1 MLSVVPKINHWEE
14 PEEVLANYPKILE
27 AILSV
32 SSYLHDKQTP
42 LIVQPIWKTKGGKSV
57 LSEDCLDVFVWSN
70 LAIIQMCNREDSYN
84 SKKITRPMRTI
95 IWIYLMLLE
104 YTSLHAQFDYHRI
117 VRLHS
122 YNIAND
128 KAYALS
134 GTQTY
139 EFLKS
144 EELVHPRISKYEI
157 KNIILGGGQNLLSP
171 ERRFDAVIVNSPDI
185 FD

>member
-1 MLSVVPKINHWEE
+1 MPRINHWEE
-14 PEEVLANYPKILE
+14 PEEVLPHYDKILQ
-27 AILSV
+27 AVLNIST
-32 SSYLHDKQTP
+32 YLHDKQTP
-42 LIVQPIWKTKGGKSV
+42 LIVQPIWKTKGGKSI
-57 LSEDCLDVFVWSN
+57 LADDCLDVFVWSN
-70 LAIIQMCNREDSYN
+70 LAVIQMCNRNDSKSN
-84 SKKITRPMRTI
+84 RKITRPMRTI

-104 YTSLHAQFDYHRI
+104 YTGVYGQFDYRRI

-139 EFLKS
+139 EFLTC
-144 EELVHPRISKYEI
+144 EELEHPRISKYEI

-171 ERRFDAVIVNSPDI
+171 ERRFDAVIVNSPDL
-185 FD
+185 FEE

>member
-1 MLSVVPKINHWEE
+1 MK
-14 PEEVLANYPKILE
+14 KILQ
-27 AILSV
+27 AILNV
-32 SSYLHDKQTP
+32 STYLHNSQTP
-42 LIVQPIWKTKGGKSV
+42 LIVQPIWKTKGGKPI
-57 LSEDCLDVFVWSN
+57 LAEDCLDVFVWSN
-70 LAIIQMCNREDSYN
+70 LAVIQMCNRSDSSSN
-84 SKKITRPMRTI
+84 RRITRPMRTI

-104 YTSLHAQFDYHRI
+104 YTGVYGQFDYRRI

-139 EFLKS
+139 EFLKCK
-144 EELVHPRISKYEI
+144 ELEHPRISKYDI

-171 ERRFDAVIVNSPDI
+171 ERRFDAVLVNSPDL
-185 FD
+185 FEV